1 MAAPM
6 VVASW
11 INLQYYGSTVDNRVF
26 GCGNKVLHNVVGT
39 MGVLEGNGGDLRSG
53 LPWQSVHD
61 GERLIH
67 EPMRLSVVIAAP
79 LAAIEAVI
87 AKYASVRQLVENGWL
102 HLFAMGDVGT
112 PLQRYCGQQRW
123 EPA

>member
-1 MAAPM
+1 
-6 VVASW
+6 
-11 INLQYYGSTVDNRVF
+11 
-26 GCGNKVLHNVVGT
+26 
-39 MGVLEGNGGDLRSG
+39 
-53 LPWQSVHD
+53 
-61 GERLIH
+61 LIH